1 MVANVTVRLPVVH
14 EPGSFLMSLVV
25 LFKFLNRIC
34 AFAPSRSVSLLTS
47 GPKRPAKSDKNGVKK
62 TSTIVPVGKLQFFYS
77 TSMGYYS
84 AQFCCLAYTDT
95 NTIQIYKRSGD

>member
-47 GPKRPAKSDKNGVKK
+47 GPKRPAKADKNGVKK
-62 TSTIVPVGKLQFFYS
+62 TSTIVPVGNYSFLQYKHGLLF
-77 TSMGYYS
+77 S
-84 AQFCCLAYTDT
+84 AVLLLGIYGHQYDT
-95 NTIQIYKRSGD
+95 NI